1 MQYSQCVPLP
11 GTNKTACSVSHV
23 RVTAVLVKTLNIS
36 TRSFHTHNAGS
47 MSHFFKKKKEKSKH
61 LLHRVSRS
69 IQQFSLAHTSQAVLS
84 LGTTW
89 KCRVLTV
96 LSVAKSLGSLLQKQK
111 LWCPWQNSLYFK
123 TSTSFAL
130 SLSRFF
136 FCLFSRS
143 TYANT
148 PDCKLPTVRLQDFK
162 KFFFSVV
169 KS

>member
-47 MSHFFKKKKEKSKH
+47 MSHFFKKKEKSKH

-96 LSVAKSLGSLLQKQK
+96 LSVAKSLGSLPQKQK

-123 TSTSFAL
+123 HLFR

-136 FCLFSRS
+136 FLFSRS

-148 PDCKLPTVRLQDFK
+148 PDCKLPTVRLQDFF
-162 KFFFSVV
+162 FFFSVV